1 MRPQRNRRG
10 RADSRRVPDVDRSE
24 ERLRQLLDDGHEWE
38 ELDYKRVL
46 DLSTRR
52 DEVELA
58 KDIGAM
64 QVDGGDIVI
73 GAGRPRAAHR

>member
-1 MRPQRNRRG
+1 M
-10 RADSRRVPDVDRSE
+10 PDVDRSE